1 MTETERSGPLAR
13 WQALVDAG
21 RLQPDPDQH
30 RLLET
35 LDDLFER
42 LTASRQ
48 GLIQRL
54 RRRHD
59 GVTGLYLH
67 GQVGRG
73 KTLLMDLLAASL
85 KAAEVPVERIHF
97 HRFMDRV
104 HRQLKQR
111 EGQRDPLKS
120 IAADIAGRLQVLCF
134 DEFHVSDIGDAMLLG
149 ELLQGLFERGVTLV
163 ATSNTV
169 PDELYADGLQRARF
183 VPAIE
188 ALKAHC
194 HVQAL
199 EASEDYRL
207 RELSRHPTW
216 LHPQDE
222 GRLAELAAEF
232 ETLSTGEVISEGT
245 VRLQGR
251 EVAAKRRAGSVVWFD
266 FDTLCRGHRSTADY
280 IELSCR
286 FSTLIVQDVP
296 ALDESDN
303 DAARRFVHLV
313 DECYDRAVKLI
324 VAAAVPIEAVYSGR
338 RLAQPFERTV
348 SRLIEMQSHAY
359 LALPHRP

>member
-1 MTETERSGPLAR
+1 MTDPSVPGPLAR
-13 WQALVDAG
+13 WQSLVDEG
-21 RLQPDPDQH
+21 RLQHDPDQRR
-30 RLLET
+30 RLQDLE
-35 LDDLFER
+35 DLFGR

-85 KAAEVPVERIHF
+85 EAARIPVERIHF

-104 HRQLKQR
+104 HRRLKQR
-111 EGQRDPLKS
+111 EGQRDPLKA

-149 ELLQGLFERGVTLV
+149 ELLQTLFERGVTLV

-183 VPAIE
+183 LPAIE
-188 ALKAHC
+188 AIKTHC
-194 HVQAL
+194 EVIAL
-199 EASEDYRL
+199 EAGEDYRL

-216 LHPQDE
+216 RYPLDE
-222 GRLAELAAEF
+222 SRLAELAAEF
-232 ETLSTGEVISEGT
+232 ENLATGEVIREGA

-251 EVAAKRRAGSVVWFD
+251 DVPARRRAGSVVWFD
-266 FDTLCRGHRSTADY
+266 FDTLCRGHRSSADY
-280 IELSCR
+280 IELSRR
-286 FSTLIVQDVP
+286 FSTLLVQDVP
-296 ALDESDN
+296 ALDDSDN

-324 VAAAVPIEAVYSGR
+324 VAAAVPIEQVYSGQ
-338 RLAQPFERTV
+338 RLTQPFERTV
-348 SRLIEMQSHAY
+348 SRLIEMQSHDY
-359 LALPHRP
+359 LALPHRS